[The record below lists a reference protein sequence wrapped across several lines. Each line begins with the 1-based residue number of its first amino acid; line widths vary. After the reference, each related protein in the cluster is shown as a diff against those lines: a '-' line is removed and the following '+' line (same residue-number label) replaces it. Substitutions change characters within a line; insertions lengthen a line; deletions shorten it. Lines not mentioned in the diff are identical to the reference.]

1 MRFGA
6 ARVAW
11 KSCRAAA
18 GAAINVACAA
28 LLAITPPHPD
38 LLLTTAR
45 ICLQLRRPRRAYDAV
60 AGVNVVDVRT
70 AERMMKLAAA
80 LCTRGLRAE
89 ATDVLRRATALAPNA
104 ATPRSALNLVVGG
117 GPSSRGRQHVVGA
130 LGGTR
135 GPIAKI
141 DDRVATPRR
150 SPACARRLFTTGGSI
165 SGSADGASEGRR
177 TGTARGGRK
186 SAAGS
191 SRGRTVPHRSPP
203 RACRVLAGEPSIYG
217 RGDRCC
223 GGRAALPS

>member
-28 LLAITPPHPD
+28 LLAITPPRPD
-38 LLLTTAR
+38 PLLTTAR

-89 ATDVLRRATALAPNA
+89 AKDVLRRAIALAPHA
-104 ATPRSALNLVVGG
+104 ATPRSALILLLEEDL
-117 GPSSRGRQHVVGA
+117 R
-130 LGGTR
+130 
-135 GPIAKI
+135 
-141 DDRVATPRR
+141 
-150 SPACARRLFTTGGSI
+150 
-165 SGSADGASEGRR
+165 
-177 TGTARGGRK
+177 
-186 SAAGS
+186 AAGGNIS
-191 SRGRTVPHRSPP
+191 LEQWAELEDLLENR
-203 RACRVLAGEPSIYG
+203 
-217 RGDRCC
+217 
-223 GGRAALPS
+223 